1 MKEYEFNLGVFI
13 FRDDDTNCY
22 VAYCPSLE
30 LAGYA
35 DDEEGAKA
43 DFEFVFNEYLSYCDE
58 NGTLEEDLRRHGWE
72 VKNNP
77 QEPSFAQLLNSSK
90 TLNKLCSTGRDF
102 RKTTVRKRLTYKA
115 YA

>member
-72 VKNNP
+72 VKNKHVKP
-77 QEPSFAQLLNSSK
+77 IPKHVISTILHAIGISK
-90 TLNKLCSTGRDF
+90 KEFETILQS
-102 RKTTVRKRLTYKA
+102 Y
-115 YA
+115 